1 MKTTLSV
8 YDFRDA
14 FARMGRKE
22 QFSYDA
28 LGLIFDYL
36 EEQERDL
43 GEEYDLDVIGLC
55 CELSEECPEDIA
67 ANYGIN
73 ISECSDESEVFEIV
87 LEYLHDETTVL
98 GTLENRDIVYV
109 QF

>member
-14 FARMGRKE
+14 FVRAGRKD

-28 LGLIFDYL
+28 LGLIYDYL
-36 EEQERDL
+36 EEIDSD
-43 GEEYDLDVIGLC
+43 YDLDVIGLC
-55 CELSEECPEDIA
+55 CELSEDTPQSIA
-67 ANYGIN
+67 EYYSIDLTDCLY
-73 ISECSDESEVFEIV
+73 EEEI
-87 LEYLHDETTVL
+87 LETVRNYLHDETTVI
-98 GTLENRDIVYV
+98 GTTAAGAIVYV

>member
-14 FARMGRKE
+14 FVRAGRKD

-28 LGLIFDYL
+28 LGLIYDYL
-36 EEQERDL
+36 EEIDSA
-43 GEEYDLDVIGLC
+43 YDLDVIGLC
-55 CELSEECPEDIA
+55 CELSEDTPQSIA
-67 ANYGIN
+67 EYYSIDLTDCLY
-73 ISECSDESEVFEIV
+73 EEEI
-87 LEYLHDETTVL
+87 LETVRNYLHDETTVI
-98 GTLENRDIVYV
+98 GTTDAGAIVYV

>member
-14 FARMGRKE
+14 FTRAGRKD

-36 EEQERDL
+36 EDQERDL

-55 CELSEECPEDIA
+55 CELSEESPEEIA
-67 ANYGIN
+67 RNYAIDLEDDGN
-73 ISECSDESEVFEIV
+73 ELLNV
-87 LEYLHDETTVL
+87 LDYLHDETTVI
-98 GTLENRDIVYV
+98 GTTSAGSIVYV

>member
-14 FARMGRKE
+14 FIRAGRKD

-36 EEQERDL
+36 EDQENDT
-43 GEEYDLDVIGLC
+43 GYEYDLDVIGLC
-55 CELSEECPEDIA
+55 CELAEQSPEAIA
-67 ANYGIN
+67 ADYL
-73 ISECSDESEVFEIV
+73 FEI
-87 LEYLHDETTVL
+87 DENENDEEIAQQVMDFLCDQTTVL
-98 GTLENRDIVYV
+98 GITAAGDIVYV

>member
-14 FARMGRKE
+14 FKRAGRAD

-28 LGLIFDYL
+28 LGLIFDYF
-36 EEQERDL
+36 ESAEPD
-43 GEEYDLDVIGLC
+43 YDLDVIAIC
-55 CELSEECPEDIA
+55 CEFSEQSPAAIA
-67 ANYGIN
+67 ADYSVEIDENDEEIAGAVLSYLEIN
-73 ISECSDESEVFEIV
+73 THVIG
-87 LEYLHDETTVL
+87 ETDD
-98 GTLENRDIVYV
+98 GKFVYI

>member
-14 FARMGRKE
+14 FHKAGRGN

-28 LGLIFDYL
+28 LGIIFDYL
-36 EEQERDL
+36 EEMESGS
-43 GEEYDLDVIGLC
+43 GEEYELDVIALC
-55 CELSEECPEDIA
+55 CELSESTPDEVIQAYGLDIEDDG
-67 ANYGIN
+67 NELN
-73 ISECSDESEVFEIV
+73 NV
-87 LEYLHDETTVL
+87 LDYLHDETTVL
-98 GTLENRDIVYV
+98 GVTDNGSIVYV

>member
-14 FARMGRKE
+14 FVRAGRKD

-28 LGLIFDYL
+28 LGLIYDYL
-36 EEQERDL
+36 EEIDSD
-43 GEEYDLDVIGLC
+43 YDLDVIGLC
-55 CELSEECPEDIA
+55 CELSEETPEEIA
-67 ANYGIN
+67 RNYSIDLENDGN
-73 ISECSDESEVFEIV
+73 ELNNV
-87 LEYLHDETTVL
+87 LDYLHDETTVI
-98 GTLENRDIVYV
+98 GTTSAGSIVYV

>member
-14 FARMGRKE
+14 FVRAGRKD

-28 LGLIFDYL
+28 LGLIYDYL
-36 EEQERDL
+36 EEIDSD
-43 GEEYDLDVIGLC
+43 YDLDVIGLC
-55 CELSEECPEDIA
+55 CELSEDTPQSIA
-67 ANYGIN
+67 EYYSIDLTDCLY
-73 ISECSDESEVFEIV
+73 EEEI
-87 LEYLHDETTVL
+87 LETVRNYLHDETTVI
-98 GTLENRDIVYV
+98 GTTADGAIVYV

>member
-14 FARMGRKE
+14 FHKAGRGD

-28 LGLIFDYL
+28 LGVIFDYL
-36 EEQERDL
+36 EDQEDNT
-43 GEEYDLDVIGLC
+43 GYEYDLDVIGLC
-55 CELSEECPEDIA
+55 CELAESTPDEIINDYALDIEDDG
-67 ANYGIN
+67 NELN
-73 ISECSDESEVFEIV
+73 NV
-87 LEYLHDETTVL
+87 LDYLHDETTVL
-98 GTLENRDIVYV
+98 GVTDNGAIVYV

>member
-14 FARMGRKE
+14 FIRAGRKD

-28 LGLIFDYL
+28 LGLIYDYL
-36 EEQERDL
+36 EEIDSD
-43 GEEYDLDVIGLC
+43 YDLDVIGLC
-55 CELSEECPEDIA
+55 CELSEESPEEIA
-67 ANYGIN
+67 RNYAIDLEDDGN
-73 ISECSDESEVFEIV
+73 ELNNV
-87 LEYLHDETTVL
+87 LDYLHDHTTVI
-98 GTLENRDIVYV
+98 GTTSAGVIVYV

>member
-14 FARMGRKE
+14 FVRAGRKD

-28 LGLIFDYL
+28 LGLIYDYL
-36 EEQERDL
+36 EEIDSD
-43 GEEYDLDVIGLC
+43 YDLDVIGLC
-55 CELSEECPEDIA
+55 CELSEETPEEIA
-67 ANYGIN
+67 RNYSIDLEDDGN
-73 ISECSDESEVFEIV
+73 EFNNV
-87 LEYLHDETTVL
+87 LDYLHDETTVI
-98 GTLENRDIVYV
+98 GTTSAGSIVYV

>member
-14 FARMGRKE
+14 FVRAGRKE

-28 LGLIFDYL
+28 LELIYEWLEDSDPDY
-36 EEQERDL
+36 E
-43 GEEYDLDVIGLC
+43 LDVIGLC

-67 ANYGIN
+67 ANYGID
-73 ISECSDESEVFEIV
+73 ISDCNDESEVFETV
-87 LEYLHDETTVL
+87 LEHLRDETTVL

>member
-14 FARMGRKE
+14 FIRANRKD

-28 LGLIFDYL
+28 LGLIYDYL
-36 EEQERDL
+36 EEIDSD
-43 GEEYDLDVIGLC
+43 YDLDVIGLC
-55 CELSEECPEDIA
+55 CELSEESPQEIA
-67 ANYGIN
+67 RNYAIDLENDGN
-73 ISECSDESEVFEIV
+73 ELLNV
-87 LEYLHDETTVL
+87 LDYLHDHTTVI
-98 GTLENRDIVYV
+98 GTTEAGTIVYI

>member
-14 FARMGRKE
+14 FNKAGRGN
-22 QFSYDA
+22 QFSYEA

-36 EEQERDL
+36 EEIESGS
-43 GEEYDLDVIGLC
+43 GEEYDLDVIALC
-55 CELSEECPEDIA
+55 CELEESTPDEVIQ
-67 ANYGIN
+67 NYGLDIEDDGN
-73 ISECSDESEVFEIV
+73 ELNNV
-87 LEYLHDETTVL
+87 LDYLHDETTVL
-98 GTLENRDIVYV
+98 GVTDNGSIVYV

>member
-14 FARMGRKE
+14 FIRAGRKD

-28 LGLIFDYL
+28 LGLIYDYL
-36 EEQERDL
+36 EEIDSD
-43 GEEYDLDVIGLC
+43 YDLDVIGLC
-55 CELSEECPEDIA
+55 CELSEESPEEIA
-67 ANYGIN
+67 RNYAIDLEDDGN
-73 ISECSDESEVFEIV
+73 ELNNV
-87 LEYLHDETTVL
+87 LDYLHDHTTVI
-98 GTLENRDIVYV
+98 GTTSAGTIVYV

>member
-14 FARMGRKE
+14 FVRAGRKD

-28 LGLIFDYL
+28 LGLIYDYL
-36 EEQERDL
+36 EEIDSD
-43 GEEYDLDVIGLC
+43 YDLDVIGLC
-55 CELSEECPEDIA
+55 CELSEDTPQSIA
-67 ANYGIN
+67 EYYSIDLTDCLY
-73 ISECSDESEVFEIV
+73 EEEI
-87 LEYLHDETTVL
+87 LETVRNYLHDETTVI
-98 GTLENRDIVYV
+98 GTTDAGAIVYV

>member
-14 FARMGRKE
+14 FVRAGRKE

-28 LGLIFDYL
+28 FGLIYDYL
-36 EEQERDL
+36 EEIDSD
-43 GEEYDLDVIGLC
+43 YDLDVIGLC
-55 CELSEECPEDIA
+55 CELSEESPEEIA
-67 ANYGIN
+67 RNYAIDLEDDGN
-73 ISECSDESEVFEIV
+73 ELNNV
-87 LEYLHDETTVL
+87 LDYLHDHTTVI
-98 GTLENRDIVYV
+98 GTTSAGTIVYV

>member
-14 FARMGRKE
+14 FVRAGRKD

-28 LGLIFDYL
+28 LGLIYDYL
-36 EEQERDL
+36 EEIDSD
-43 GEEYDLDVIGLC
+43 YDLDVIGLC
-55 CELSEECPEDIA
+55 CELSEDTPESIA
-67 ANYGIN
+67 EYYSIDLTDCLY
-73 ISECSDESEVFEIV
+73 EEEI
-87 LEYLHDETTVL
+87 LETVRNYLHDETTVI
-98 GTLENRDIVYV
+98 GTTDAGAIVYV

>member
-14 FARMGRKE
+14 FTRAGRKD

-36 EEQERDL
+36 EDQERDL

-55 CELSEECPEDIA
+55 CELSEDYCEDIA
-67 ANYGIN
+67 ANYSID
-73 ISECSDESEVFEIV
+73 ISECIDEQTTIETV
-87 LEYLHDETTVL
+87 LDYLQDETTVI
-98 GTLENRDIVYV
+98 GTTPAGTIVYV

>member
-14 FARMGRKE
+14 FVRAGRKD

-28 LGLIFDYL
+28 LGLIYDYL
-36 EEQERDL
+36 EEIDSD
-43 GEEYDLDVIGLC
+43 YDLDVIGLC
-55 CELSEECPEDIA
+55 CELSEDYCDDIA
-67 ANYGIN
+67 ANYSID
-73 ISECSDESEVFEIV
+73 ISECIDEVTTVETVMN
-87 LEYLHDETTVL
+87 YLQDETTVI
-98 GTLENRDIVYV
+98 GTTDSGTIVYV